1 MKGRCSFICVWS
13 DCVVLNLYAY
23 VYICIWLNWYYICR
37 MKWTWYN
44 VFSLLSKDEYTG
56 YPLSASSNGGS
67 VSVLGASLV
76 VLVEPIFIRGFHMSS
91 IRSLHC
97 YVLLFILLPTFLVRT
112 KYNYCHFIYAK
123 SEKKHECYVTIR
135 PCRLFL
141 VGRKYSL
148 FSKRNYLTLL

>member
-1 MKGRCSFICVWS
+1 
-13 DCVVLNLYAY
+13 
-23 VYICIWLNWYYICR
+23 

-56 YPLSASSNGGS
+56 YPLSASSNGVS

-76 VLVEPIFIRGFHMSS
+76 VLVEPIFIRGFQMSS

-97 YVLLFILLPTFLVRT
+97 YVLLFILLPTFLDRT

-148 FSKRNYLTLL
+148 YFADCLTSTLLMLIICVPSCYTLKTLTEYLLVN